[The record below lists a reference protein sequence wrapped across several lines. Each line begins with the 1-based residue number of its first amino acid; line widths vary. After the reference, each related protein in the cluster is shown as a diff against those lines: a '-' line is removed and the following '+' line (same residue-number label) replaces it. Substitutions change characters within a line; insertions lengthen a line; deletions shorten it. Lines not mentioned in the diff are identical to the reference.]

1 MNNNI
6 VAMVPVRA
14 GSVRAPRKNIRSF
27 GNTNLLHLKLRVLSE
42 VSNISDIVV
51 TTDCEEAASIARN
64 SGVNII
70 WRDKFHAGSN
80 ITNDEHWYHIAD
92 TTPGE
97 TVLLAQVTSPLV
109 KASTFEKAINQ
120 YLIEDGN
127 DSINSVSPEQKF
139 LWQGENP
146 INYDKNQ
153 TPKSQNLPEIFS
165 LNFAISLISRSVM
178 MQRKNVVGLN
188 PYFLTLDKVESI
200 DVDDEF
206 DFEVAEAV
214 YSKRGID
221 WLIEK

>member
-27 GNTNLLHLKLRVLSE
+27 DDTNLLQLKLRVLSK
-42 VSNISDIVV
+42 VSNISDICV
-51 TTDCEEAASIARN
+51 TTDCEEAASIAKN
-64 SGVNII
+64 CGANII
-70 WRDKFHAGSN
+70 WRDKFYAGSD

-92 TTPGE
+92 TSPGE
-97 TVLLAQVTSPLV
+97 IVLLAQVTSPLV

-120 YLIEDGN
+120 YLTQDGS

-153 TPKSQNLPEIFS
+153 TPKSQNLPDIFS
-165 LNFAISLISRSVM
+165 LNFAISLISRSTM
-178 MQRKNVVGLN
+178 MQRKNVVGLK
-188 PYFLTLDKVESI
+188 PYFLKLDKVESI

-221 WLIEK
+221 WLLEK

>member
-1 MNNNI
+1 M
-6 VAMVPVRA
+6 
-14 GSVRAPRKNIRSF
+14 
-27 GNTNLLHLKLRVLSE
+27 
-42 VSNISDIVV
+42 
-51 TTDCEEAASIARN
+51 
-64 SGVNII
+64 
-70 WRDKFHAGSN
+70 
-80 ITNDEHWYHIAD
+80 
-92 TTPGE
+92 
-97 TVLLAQVTSPLV
+97 
-109 KASTFEKAINQ
+109 
-120 YLIEDGN
+120 
-127 DSINSVSPEQKF
+127 
-139 LWQGENP
+139 WQGENP